1 MQPEIQGDPAARERA
16 RQRRAEQ
23 IQRRRLALGI
33 SVLALLVLILI
44 LVLSCPGGEE
54 ASTTTTSE
62 PESTT
67 DQTLVS
73 ATYTAELTGDQSVPS
88 VQTTAAATLTLTYDA
103 ETEKLSFS
111 LDVDATNGITNP
123 SVATIYEGTS
133 GTSGTP
139 VYMLFAGPQRDGLF
153 TGNLAEGEIFD
164 EDLVGPLRDG
174 TIADLIALIEAG
186 NAYVSIGNTS
196 HPIDA
201 IRGQITQ

>member
-1 MQPEIQGDPAARERA
+1 MQREIQGDPTARERA

-23 IQRRRLALGI
+23 IQRRRMALGI

-54 ASTTTTSE
+54 ASSTTTSE

-67 DQTLVS
+67 NQTLVS
-73 ATYTAELTGDQSVPS
+73 ATYTAELTGDQSVPRVKTIAS
-88 VQTTAAATLTLTYDA
+88 ATLTLTYDA
-103 ETEKLSFS
+103 ETKKLSFS
-111 LDVDATNGITNP
+111 LDVINGITNP
-123 SVATIYEGTS
+123 SVATIYEGTA

-139 VYMLFAGPQRDGLF
+139 VYMLFAGPQEDGLF
-153 TGNLAEGEIFD
+153 AGNLAEGEIFD
-164 EDLVGPLRDG
+164 EDLVGPLRGG

-186 NAYVSIGNTS
+186 NAYVSIGNAS

-201 IRGQITQ
+201 IRGQITP